1 MNLLTYVLAQI
12 IEIFYDGKKAAFDGW
27 DLEAMF
33 GGKNISDE
41 QLKLFD
47 VPKDVALHSIQMA
60 HIPVP
65 NPVNP
70 SPSAS
75 SPNRHAE
82 AFSTQQG
89 NSSSRIQVTKSASVS
104 MPEMTIKRSAAQSS
118 EGPGDGFPQ
127 LYDIAYHDQKPGH
140 GLPGSSGPADG
151 TSTDKKNMSIDD
163 NTKDFL
169 KVKFL
174 GMSPLRYHFAYCLT
188 RSFAY

>member
-1 MNLLTYVLAQI
+1 MDAFLNDGWVLPGLTGLTGLWYDYTGMDFSRMNLLTYMLAQI

-47 VPKDVALHSIQMA
+47 VPKDLPLHSIRMA

-75 SPNRHAE
+75 SPNKQAE
-82 AFSTQQG
+82 AFSPQQG

-118 EGPGDGFPQ
+118 EGLGDGFPN
-127 LYDIAYHDQKPGH
+127 
-140 GLPGSSGPADG
+140 SM
-151 TSTDKKNMSIDD
+151 TSLTMIKN
-163 NTKDFL
+163 
-169 KVKFL
+169 
-174 GMSPLRYHFAYCLT
+174 
-188 RSFAY
+188 